1 MSKLLKP
8 ETVLDAPNAHIR
20 GITAT
25 PTGDIRS
32 IRAEFVF
39 DAPQVIL
46 ARKEHIPINPIE
58 LAWERQPACL

>member
-1 MSKLLKP
+1 MSRKLKP
-8 ETVLDAPNAHIR
+8 ETVFDAANARIR

-25 PTGDIRS
+25 PTGDIRA

-46 ARKEHIPINPIE
+46 ARNGHIAINPIE